1 MKVLAKIIS
10 RSQNFEFLAYLNVID
25 TILDFCGRGGGS
37 PILIHPHL
45 SQKQIGINHLNYLV
59 FQP

>member
-25 TILDFCGRGGGS
+25 IILDFYGRGGS
-37 PILIHPHL
+37 QILIHPHF
-45 SQKQIGINHLNYLV
+45 SQKKIGLNHLTITN
-59 FQP
+59 QNRK

>member
-25 TILDFCGRGGGS
+25 IILDFYGRGGGHKYS
-37 PILIHPHL
+37 FTLT
-45 SQKQIGINHLNYLV
+45 SAKRK
-59 FQP
+59 